1 MNLTKKHLS
10 AILKKELKLSVD
22 ISDSLVDEFFQ
33 AIKMTLRSQ
42 KNLKLSGFGSF
53 ETFVTKERMGRNP
66 KSMENFNIPCQN
78 KVGFTAKSPRWAIAY
93 KFKAQEALTRI
104 RDVTF
109 QVGRTGTITPVAEL
123 DKAESK

>member
-1 MNLTKKHLS
+1 MSVTKKDLS

-53 ETFVTKERMGRNP
+53 ETYVTKERMGRNP
-66 KSMENFNIPCQN
+66 KSMESYRIPSQN
-78 KVGFTAKSPRWAIAY
+78 KVRFSPTSKAKH
-93 KFKAQEALTRI
+93 FLN
-104 RDVTF
+104 
-109 QVGRTGTITPVAEL
+109 
-123 DKAESK
+123 